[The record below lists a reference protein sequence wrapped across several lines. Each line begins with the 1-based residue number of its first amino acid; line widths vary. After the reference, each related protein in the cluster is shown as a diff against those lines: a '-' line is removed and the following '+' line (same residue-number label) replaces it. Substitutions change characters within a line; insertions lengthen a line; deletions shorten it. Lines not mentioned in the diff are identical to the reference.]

1 MACSILISGAFL
13 AVLNKTGA
21 MDAGINALLKKF
33 SGNTLIVL
41 LITVFALMGTI
52 YGAWEEM
59 PAYAIIIIP
68 MFLAAGY
75 DVMTGMLVILV
86 GAVAGNMA
94 DVVNPYAIGAA
105 VAAIGNEELSIGSGI
120 VLRMILFVALVTFGT
135 ISVLRYANKV
145 KKDPSKS
152 VVADIAECQN
162 MAAAASTNEEKMS
175 WRHKLSLIV
184 FAIVIL
190 LCVMGYAPWASIGE
204 NQGVFNFLNGF
215 KTNLSGGFLGNLL
228 GVDSFT
234 EFGNWYFNEFCVIW
248 LIGAIVIAV
257 INKMPEKEFVSTFIG
272 GAADLMA

>member
-1 MACSILISGAFL
+1 
-13 AVLNKTGA
+13 
-21 MDAGINALLKKF
+21 
-33 SGNTLIVL
+33 
-41 LITVFALMGTI
+41 
-52 YGAWEEM
+52 
-59 PAYAIIIIP
+59 
-68 MFLAAGY
+68 
-75 DVMTGMLVILV
+75 
-86 GAVAGNMA
+86 
-94 DVVNPYAIGAA
+94 
-105 VAAIGNEELSIGSGI
+105 
-120 VLRMILFVALVTFGT
+120 
-135 ISVLRYANKV
+135 
-145 KKDPSKS
+145 
-152 VVADIAECQN
+152 

-272 GAADLMA
+272 GAADLMGVVLVLATSRGISVFMGSQTEGMSITFIYWIQNILKDVPLWAFVIAAVAVYVMIAVFLQSTSGLAGITMPIFGAIAMAVFATTSTGGTGGQILLMSAFTCGVNFICSFYPESTNMGICELTHIPYDRFVRTMLKISLPMLLIAAVIISVAPYVGIV